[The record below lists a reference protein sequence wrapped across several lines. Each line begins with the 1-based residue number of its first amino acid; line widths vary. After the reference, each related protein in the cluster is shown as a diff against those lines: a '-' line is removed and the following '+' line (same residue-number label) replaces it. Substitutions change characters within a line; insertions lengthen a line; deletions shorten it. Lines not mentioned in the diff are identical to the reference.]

1 MKTNNN
7 RLHLHGVLI
16 AMSLAL
22 LVNAATADELTGS
35 LSLGIGKSD
44 NLQRTPDDQLDVGIA
59 FLGGEF
65 GYLRTGSRLNANIIA
80 NADYLTYDDNAI
92 DEEIVGGASAFLDYA
107 LIEELF
113 LWTLQYNYGQ
123 QVFDPLVPIRPGNR
137 EDVSFLTTGP
147 VFSLPLGARNSLDVE
162 LGYSAVR
169 YELRTNDNDRKSV
182 QVGVSREVGDGRTI
196 ALIGSEE
203 HIEFKDLVVNPD
215 FDRRELFIRWTT
227 LSARNNVNFDIGYSE
242 LELDGFD
249 ETNGGSVL
257 RLDWTRVVS
266 TSTTISL
273 GGGSRFSDQ
282 GNIFRFGQNV
292 RFDIR
297 ETDDVI
303 GVATPFR
310 SNFFNAT
317 YTLQRE
323 RTALN
328 LIARWTE
335 EDYEEDTTFNRDLI
349 RLNAFLSRQLS
360 RKVTGDLGLVYSSRD
375 FATLDRKDDDILY
388 QLTLGYE
395 INPAFT
401 TSLSFQ
407 HLDRSSTL
415 DIDEFSENRV
425 FLILSYI
432 PQWSR

>member
-1 MKTNNN
+1 MKTKIKST
-7 RLHLHGVLI
+7 HLHAVLI
-16 AMSLAL
+16 AIAL
-22 LVNAATADELTGS
+22 TWSVQGAIGDELTGS
-35 LSLGIGKSD
+35 LSLGIGQSD

-80 NADYLTYDDNAI
+80 NGDYLVYDDSAF
-92 DEEIVGGASAFLDYA
+92 DEELVGGASAFLDYA
-107 LIEELF
+107 VIDERF
-113 LWTLQYNYGQ
+113 LWTLQYNWGQ
-123 QVFDPLVPIRPGNR
+123 QVFDPLTPIRPGNR

-162 LGYSAVR
+162 LDYSTVN
-169 YELRTNDNDRKSV
+169 YELRANDNVRTNV
-182 QVGVSREVGDGRTI
+182 QVGLSRTVGDGRTI

-203 HIEFKDLVVNPD
+203 HVKFEDLVINPD

-227 LSARNNVNFDIGYSE
+227 LSARNNIIFDIGYSE
-242 LELDGFD
+242 LEIDGLA
-249 ETNGGSVL
+249 EANGGSVV

-266 TSTTISL
+266 TATTFSV

-310 SNFFNAT
+310 SNFFNTT
-317 YTLQRE
+317 YTYERE
-323 RTALN
+323 RTTLN
-328 LIARWTE
+328 FIARWTE
-335 EDYEEDTTFNRDLI
+335 EDYEDDDTFNRDLI
-349 RLNAFLSRQLS
+349 RFNTTLSRQLS
-360 RKVTGDLGLVYSSRD
+360 RKISGELGLIYSSRD
-375 FATLDRKDDDILY
+375 FDTLNRKDDDILY

-401 TSLSFQ
+401 TSISYQ
-407 HLDRSSTL
+407 HLDRTSTL
-415 DIDEFSENRV
+415 EIDEFSENRI
-425 FLILSYI
+425 FLILTYI